1 MEIFQ
6 AAEGWQ
12 SMTREELAELLDD
25 NGYEIS
31 DERRL
36 PNDTGWQVRLE
47 SGQIVNLFDTGT
59 WNVEG
64 KDPDPVEG
72 LLS

>member
-1 MEIFQ
+1 
-6 AAEGWQ
+6 
-12 SMTREELAELLDD
+12 MTREELTELLDD

-36 PNDTGWQVRLE
+36 LNGSGWQFRLE
-47 SGQIVNLFDTGT
+47 SGQIINLFDTGS

-64 KDPDPVEG
+64 RDTAPVEG
-72 LLS
+72 LLSEYQGATQ